1 MQVCDQISAVEI
13 DIEKFTREK
22 NVNRVIELAKKR
34 EELTRIEQ
42 EFAICR
48 TCGGLQDATPV
59 TQNSQIL
66 KLRSFTGLFLLRT
79 KKSYT
84 KWGSFIKPT

>member
-13 DIEKFTREK
+13 DMEKFSREK
-22 NVNRVIELAKKR
+22 NGKRVLQLEKKR

-66 KLRSFTGLFLLRT
+66 KL
-79 KKSYT
+79 
-84 KWGSFIKPT
+84 